1 MRTHG
6 VAYRSTADT
15 SQDDTATS
23 FSHFNNS
30 YAYKYNPDNTINT
43 TYSSPNQKFLT
54 PGYTRQQTSESEL
67 DTDTD
72 DETSLSKAPLRLGSE
87 SSFAGTQVQNGDSL
101 NQRFKIVNATSS
113 DGHGDVER
121 REGTNMD
128 IGVVQRPTI
137 AANDVVSPNKKGLQ
151 KKPSIW
157 GSRISK
163 SKSKESMGAAQAQ
176 GSVEGSSAP
185 NWKAATSTSI
195 AHASTSF
202 AQASSSLVSAGS
214 NLVGA
219 VRSSAGRGVAK
230 IKSRTG
236 SGKEGIN
243 GFKRS
248 KSKDGKSKTER
259 TTDAGDDEDSDE
271 EFASMPSPGQDVQ
284 PPMVW
289 ERYTKPPPSADTPE
303 ASNGANAP
311 PDEKRLPPQPYTQ
324 RSNPTPLVPLRR
336 QPSVRKASSSSSSL
350 REKAGTPPSLSM
362 SSLPNSLKKNQS
374 TGSLRSL
381 GKHKHSGSVT
391 SLESIPE
398 VSPPPVNDAGSYKR
412 VKPALSSSFARA
424 GDTSLSSIDQT
435 LDNDDSVGV
444 KKAPALPPRLS
455 LHQYADSS
463 DLSSWSDALLSGI
476 SLGGDGKGKD
486 DGLGFGGGLNLDFE
500 SFGTDTRSSDP
511 PKTWNSRDRYME
523 KEPLSA
529 PATAA
534 TVTAKSWAT
543 TATSSQNS
551 QPKAST
557 TPPRPQIRKAGQPL
571 PSSKPPPNLPIP
583 PILSNPSA
591 SSSSL
596 PAETARV
603 NPNGHTRARSRSQS
617 SIRPDLEARPTPVPP
632 IVFSPP
638 VTSVPPSTLSLPAMT
653 PLASRN
659 KPLPSP
665 IDDISRRTADQAEN
679 LLSPPA
685 TAWSAKGV
693 VSPAGSS
700 AGPDS
705 AQLWNEIEQMMDPGM
720 MSSIPGLH
728 LSVALPPGAQGVL
741 RSAGVAPGS
750 QRPVPPPLDL
760 STDTQSHSSPRTVGD
775 LVGMSPSSPILT
787 ATPSTTL
794 PFSRGQEPRYDEAS
808 KETGVSIVG
817 DDLDRPISQTQ
828 DDFGL
833 SVVNE
838 RDTNRDSS
846 RSSTSTLTAAA
857 IATAT
862 VVRNVSV
869 ARRAGAYVID
879 KRRPGVSQ
887 LSPIPSSSLNTA
899 ATFADVQAEN
909 KSVPSPLGSQFGGT
923 GSEESGGS
931 GRSFTSSSQ
940 DLELQPTPTTTDGG
954 MASPLLYYLG
964 GVQTPSPTPDK
975 VTFDQRYQTS
985 GVPTFATAPLA
996 GDEDDDDESFAGYP
1010 DEETMEA
1017 AKAVGVISPARPTI
1031 IISDAPLSGGAVPM
1045 ATTMSNASSATPLSP
1060 FQRYR
1065 GWLSAVV
1072 APLEEFI
1079 DESVDPRDHYLDLN
1093 EIAEGDSGSVFA
1105 SVLNPETAHR
1115 LRLPPLVKAKDA
1127 DDMMAGRTVLVAI
1140 KSVAIVPSGSPKLV
1154 DLQHELTLMRGLCHE
1169 NVLGMDGV
1177 YVDLQED
1184 SLWVRMELMER
1195 SLADIIQLVDYGLQ
1209 LQERTIAR
1217 FASDVSH
1224 AQVDSD
1230 LPC

>member
-1 MRTHG
+1 M
-6 VAYRSTADT
+6 
-15 SQDDTATS
+15 
-23 FSHFNNS
+23 
-30 YAYKYNPDNTINT
+30 
-43 TYSSPNQKFLT
+43 
-54 PGYTRQQTSESEL
+54 E
-67 DTDTD
+67 TDTD
-72 DETSLSKAPLRLGSE
+72 NETSLSKAPLRLGSE
-87 SSFAGTQVQNGDSL
+87 TSFGGTQTQNGDSPS
-101 NQRFKIVNATSS
+101 QSKPQFKVVNTASS
-113 DGHGDVER
+113 DGHGDTER
-121 REGTNMD
+121 SEGADME
-128 IGVVQRPTI
+128 IEIMQRPTN
-137 AANDVVSPNKKGLQ
+137 AATGVVSPNKKGLQ

-157 GSRISK
+157 GSKINK
-163 SKSKESMGAAQAQ
+163 SKSKESMGATQAQ
-176 GSVEGSSAP
+176 GSAEGSSSS

-195 AHASTSF
+195 ANASTSF

-219 VRSSAGRGVAK
+219 VRNSAGRGVAK
-230 IKSRTG
+230 IRSRTG
-236 SGKEGIN
+236 SAKEGVN
-243 GFKRS
+243 GFRRS
-248 KSKDGKSKTER
+248 KSKDGKSKTR
-259 TTDAGDDEDSDE
+259 GTAADGDGEDLDGSDE
-271 EFASMPSPGQDVQ
+271 EFVSAPSPGQDVQ
-284 PPMVW
+284 PPVVW
-289 ERYTKPPPSADTPE
+289 EMYTKPQRGADTPE

-311 PDEKRLPPQPYTQ
+311 SDEKRLPPQPYTQ

-336 QPSVRKASSSSSSL
+336 QPSMRKASSSTSSL
-350 REKAGTPPSLSM
+350 REKAGATPSLSM
-362 SSLPNSLKKNQS
+362 SSLSNSLQKNQS

-398 VSPPPVNDAGSYKR
+398 VSPPAVNDAGSYNR
-412 VKPALSSSFARA
+412 VKPALSSSFTHA
-424 GDTSLSSIDQT
+424 GDISLSSTDQT
-435 LDNDDSVGV
+435 LDNDGLPEV
-444 KKAPALPPRLS
+444 KKAPTLPPRLS

-463 DLSSWSDALLSGI
+463 DLSSWSESLLSGI
-476 SLGGDGKGKD
+476 SLGGEGKGND
-486 DGLGFGGGLNLDFE
+486 NSLGFGGGLNLDFG
-500 SFGTDTRSSDP
+500 SFGKESKSGDP
-511 PKTWNSRDRYME
+511 STVWNSRDRVMD
-523 KEPLSA
+523 KEPLNA

-534 TVTAKSWAT
+534 TITAKSWAPVST
-543 TATSSQNS
+543 TSQNS
-551 QPKAST
+551 QPKPSAAS
-557 TPPRPQIRKAGQPL
+557 PRTQIRKAGQLL

-583 PILSNPSA
+583 SILPNPSA

-596 PAETARV
+596 PAEMTRV
-603 NPNGHTRARSRSQS
+603 NANGHTRARSRSQS
-617 SIRPDLEARPTPVPP
+617 SIRPELEARPAIPP

-638 VTSVPPSTLSLPAMT
+638 TQSTAPSTLPLATT

-665 IDDISRRTADQAEN
+665 IDGISPSAAGD

-685 TAWSAKGV
+685 TGRSVKGV
-693 VSPAGSS
+693 VSPPSS
-700 AGPDS
+700 SVGPDS
-705 AQLWNEIEQMMDPGM
+705 AQLWDEIEQMMDPGM
-720 MSSIPGLH
+720 MNSIPGLH
-728 LSVALPPGAQGVL
+728 LSVALPPGAQGIL
-741 RSAGVAPGS
+741 RSAGVSPGP
-750 QRPVPPPLDL
+750 QKPIPPPLNIDI
-760 STDTQSHSSPRTVGD
+760 DGQGQPSPRTVGD
-775 LVGMSPSSPILT
+775 LVGMSPTSPILT
-787 ATPSTTL
+787 ATPSAPL
-794 PFSRGQEPRYDEAS
+794 PFSRLQGPRDDGTNKDTAS
-808 KETGVSIVG
+808 NTTF
-817 DDLDRPISQTQ
+817 DDTDRPLSQ
-828 DDFGL
+828 L
-833 SVVNE
+833 SVATE

-879 KRRPGVSQ
+879 KRRPGASQ

-899 ATFADVQAEN
+899 TTFAESQGEN
-909 KSVPSPLGSQFGGT
+909 RALPSPHDSQFGST

-931 GRSFTSSSQ
+931 GGSLTSSSQ
-940 DLELQPTPTTTDGG
+940 DLDLQPTPTTTDGG
-954 MASPLLYYLG
+954 VASPLLYYLG

-975 VTFDQRYQTS
+975 VNFDQRYQLSSVQTHAAAP
-985 GVPTFATAPLA
+985 PTDN
-996 GDEDDDDESFAGYP
+996 GDEDEDEESFAGYP

-1017 AKAVGVISPARPTI
+1017 AKAAGVISPARPTI

-1045 ATTMSNASSATPLSP
+1045 ATTLSNASSATPLSP

-1105 SVLNPETAHR
+1105 SVLNPETAHK

-1127 DDMMAGRTVLVAI
+1127 DEIMAGRTVLVAI

-1184 SLWVRMELMER
+1184 SLWIRMELMER

-1217 FASDVSH
+1217 FASDVSDP
-1224 AQVDSD
+1224 AFLIRFAEQFF
-1230 LPC
+1230 